1 MSDIIVLEGVTKQY
15 RDAEVVS
22 NVSMHVQE
30 GEIYGFL
37 GPNGAGKT
45 TIMKMILNLVKPTMG
60 NIHVF
65 QEPVQNES
73 VAYLRQIGSII
84 ETPVFYS
91 RLSAWEN
98 MKLHCA
104 YMGYYDQKKM
114 EETLEMVGLSSCRN
128 KVVSEFSLGMKQRLG
143 IARAIVTRPR
153 LLILDE
159 PINGLDPMGIRQ
171 MRELLVSLRDNCGAT
186 ILISSHIITEIEQIA
201 DEIGVLDKGRLLRE
215 VSMKEIR
222 KDAVQYIE
230 LELDDVQKAA
240 TVLDHRFPALNFRV
254 ISPSGLRVYGIE
266 DQTLITRALVQEN
279 IGILNMSCKNDSLED
294 YFMDT
299 VIGGGEHA

>member
-266 DQTLITRALVQEN
+266 DQTLITRASVQEN

>member
-65 QEPVQNES
+65 QEPVQNQS

-230 LELDDVQKAA
+230 LELDDVQNAA
-240 TVLDHRFPALNFRV
+240 TVLDHRFPELNFRV

-266 DQTLITRALVQEN
+266 DQTLITRSLVQEN